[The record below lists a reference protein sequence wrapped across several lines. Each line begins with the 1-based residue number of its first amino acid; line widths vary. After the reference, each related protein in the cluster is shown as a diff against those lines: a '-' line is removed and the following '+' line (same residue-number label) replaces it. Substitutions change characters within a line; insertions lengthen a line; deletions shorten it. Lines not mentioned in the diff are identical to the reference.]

1 MRIQHTAL
9 LTIAVAA
16 AIILGGCGQVRYPTY
31 YALHLPAPPDP
42 PPTLEARASLAVREF
57 RSPAY
62 LRQGPVIYRPSPEQ
76 IGFYNY
82 YRWAADPRQ
91 TVTTAIIDRLR
102 AGGNFAEVVAYDGR
116 SNVDY
121 MLSGRLEKLQE
132 VDYEGGVKVEVE
144 VSAQMTNFRT
154 GATVWANSASDIENV
169 AQRNVPAVVGEMSTA
184 MDHAIGK
191 LLSSMPT
198 YQLQPNR

>member
-1 MRIQHTAL
+1 MRIQHAAL
-9 LTIAVAA
+9 LTIACAA
-16 AIILGGCGQVRYPTY
+16 AITLGACDRVKYPTY
-31 YALHLPAPPDP
+31 YTLHLPAPPDP
-42 PPTLEARASLAVREF
+42 PPALEARASLAVREF
-57 RSPAY
+57 RSPVY
-62 LRQGPVIYRPSPEQ
+62 LRQGPVVYRPSPEQ

-144 VSAQMTNFRT
+144 VSAQLTSLRT
-154 GATVWANSASDIENV
+154 GATVWSNSASDIENV

-191 LLSSMPT
+191 LLSSMPA

>member
-1 MRIQHTAL
+1 MRIQHAAL
-9 LTIAVAA
+9 LTIACAA
-16 AIILGGCGQVRYPTY
+16 AITLGACGRVKYPTY
-31 YALHLPAPPDP
+31 YTLHLPVPPDP
-42 PPTLEARASLAVREF
+42 PPMLEARASLAVREF

-62 LRQGPVIYRPSPEQ
+62 LRQGPVVYRPSPEQ

-91 TVTTAIIDRLR
+91 TVTTAIMDRLR
-102 AGGNFAEVVAYDGR
+102 AGGNFAEVTAYDGR

-132 VDYEGGVKVEVE
+132 VDFEGGVKVEVE
-144 VSAQMTNFRT
+144 VSAQLTSLRT

-191 LLSSMPT
+191 LLSSMPA